1 MLHGT
6 QDAIAQSQRTEQLVL
21 ANPALADADKA
32 AVIELLKS
40 RVYTSHGARAEA
52 GTARKVEVEQSTV
65 LVADS
70 KMYTHELLTLEER
83 RFFLRGKIDRL
94 EMVDGELVLVEIK
107 NRMKRC
113 TWNAECVVW
122 SGKMCPLIF
131 SPLRLLLQLQ
141 VVHGSARIREHPDP
155 DLHADGTCC
164 RPSALVPPSF
174 LSTLLRPTVPSS
186 LLSLRQIPGNVRRA
200 KLIEQYMDDTH
211 TLVRTT
217 ARVRGLLLL
226 YSLPHVNAPLLY
238 SSSPL
243 VPRVACQV
251 VERDDALWTGEVV
264 PALHDFCARLH
275 VAMGGPGAGAG
286 PGPDDEQR

>member
-1 MLHGT
+1 MMQQALDNAPTAVKNAVYSTIAHRAAHSQVSVMTRLVCSATVPVLTPDPSPTCHVLHGT

-122 SGKMCPLIF
+122 SGKY
-131 SPLRLLLQLQ
+131 
-141 VVHGSARIREHPDP
+141 VH
-155 DLHADGTCC
+155 
-164 RPSALVPPSF
+164 
-174 LSTLLRPTVPSS
+174 
-186 LLSLRQIPGNVRRA
+186 
-200 KLIEQYMDDTH
+200 
-211 TLVRTT
+211 
-217 ARVRGLLLL
+217 
-226 YSLPHVNAPLLY
+226 
-238 SSSPL
+238 
-243 VPRVACQV
+243 
-251 VERDDALWTGEVV
+251 
-264 PALHDFCARLH
+264 
-275 VAMGGPGAGAG
+275 
-286 PGPDDEQR
+286 